1 MKRLRSLW
9 AMLALMIAIGMAASV
24 MFSPGAIAQDDGTP
38 VAGADATPVADADG
52 TPAAEPIR
60 VITLV
65 AWYETDPSGD
75 FIQLGPLASNDQ
87 LIAGPGDATTA
98 VTGSADFDG
107 AEDDGT
113 PEIILGDTTLVGV
126 PAIEGDPESMFRW
139 TFPQEGEAVRPATL
153 VIQVVSTAGP
163 YEDFSG
169 SATFISRSIDPG
181 SGILVVMLNPPDAEA

>member
-1 MKRLRSLW
+1 MLAVIIAMALVGP
-9 AMLALMIAIGMAASV
+9 AML
-24 MFSPGAIAQDDGTP
+24 SPGAIAQDDGTP
-38 VAGADATPVADADG
+38 VAEEEATPLADG
-52 TPAAEPIR
+52 TPVAQPIR

-75 FIQLGPLASNDQ
+75 FIQLGPLATNDQ
-87 LIAGPGDATTA
+87 LIAGPGDATAA
-98 VTGSADFDG
+98 VTGTADFDG

-113 PEIILGDTTLVGV
+113 PEVILGDTTLVGV

-139 TFPQEGEAVRPATL
+139 TFPQGDAAVRPATL
-153 VIQVVSTAGP
+153 VIQVVATAGP

-181 SGILVVMLNPPDAEA
+181 SGVLVVMLNPPDAES